1 MSSIDPVLLLH
12 HGRDRGILLM
22 SSRRS
27 IDTVAV
33 TWEISREE
41 QHALV
46 DNKNR
51 MVAVLLFGS
60 AASIPV
66 VLRTKD

>member
-1 MSSIDPVLLLH
+1 
-12 HGRDRGILLM
+12 M